1 MNKKFLDL
9 GFQPLANEYLSK
21 YRRNHKKYKLKIFFN
36 LKNKLVSISKR
47 IPSREM
53 FTNKYPY
60 RSSLSKTMQNSF
72 YKLSKEIS
80 KSFKPNMF
88 LEIGSN
94 DGALISHFKKHS
106 VIGVEPCSNLAKI
119 TKKKGFTT
127 YDNYWEFKLAKK
139 LKKKYK
145 KIDLIYSANTLT
157 HISDLQDVFK
167 SIDLLLSA
175 DGVLIIEDPSL
186 LECLKKNSYDQFYNE
201 HIYLFSALSVSNII
215 NDFDL
220 EIFNLK
226 NLDTHGGSLRYYI
239 KRKTNKKLKILPS
252 VQKQLRKE
260 LKFGLDK
267 YNTYLKF
274 SNKVK
279 KSKLNLIKLLT
290 DLKKRNMRI
299 AGYGATAKAVT
310 VLNYCNIDNTIID
323 FFTDTTPEKINKFMP
338 GKKINIV
345 KYKKNILNNVDY
357 AFLGA
362 WNFKKEIFKKEKKF
376 LRNGGK
382 FITHIPNPK
391 IIKL

>member
-9 GFQPLANEYLSK
+9 GYQPLANEYLSR
-21 YRRNHKKYKLKIFFN
+21 YISNHKKYKLKIFFN

-80 KSFKPNMF
+80 KSFKPNMV

-94 DGALISHFKKHS
+94 DGAFISHFKKQN

-127 YDNYWEFKLAKK
+127 YDNYWEFMLAKK

-157 HISDLQDVFK
+157 HISDLKDVFK
-167 SIDLLLSA
+167 SIDLLLSTN
-175 DGVLIIEDPSL
+175 GILIIEDPSL

-201 HIYLFSALSVSNII
+201 HIYLFSTLSVQNII
-215 NDFDL
+215 KNFNL
-220 EIFNLK
+220 EIFDLK
-226 NLDTHGGSLRYYI
+226 NLDTHGGSIRYYI
-239 KRKTNKKLKILPS
+239 KRKTNKKLKILPN
-252 VQKQLRKE
+252 VEKQLKKE
-260 LKFGLDK
+260 LRFGLDK
-267 YNTYLKF
+267 YNTYRKF
-274 SNKVK
+274 SNNVK
-279 KSKLNLIKLLT
+279 RSKLNLIKLLLN
-290 DLKKRNMRI
+290 LKKKNKKI
-299 AGYGATAKAVT
+299 IGYGATAKAVT

-323 FFTDTTPEKINKFMP
+323 FFTDTTPEKVNKFMP
-338 GKKINIV
+338 GKKINII
-345 KYKKNILNNVDY
+345 KYKKNILDKVDY

-362 WNFKKEIFKKEKKF
+362 WNFKKEILKKEKKF
-376 LRNGGK
+376 LNDGGK
-382 FITHIPNPK
+382 FITHIPFPK
-391 IIKL
+391 II

>member
-1 MNKKFLDL
+1 MNRKFLDL
-9 GFQPLANEYLSK
+9 GYQPLANEYLSNYK
-21 YRRNHKKYKLKIFFN
+21 SNYKKYKLKIFFN

-47 IPSREM
+47 IPSKKM

-72 YKLSKEIS
+72 HKLSKEIS
-80 KSFKPNMF
+80 KSFKPNMI

-94 DGALISHFKKHS
+94 DGALISHFKKQN

-127 YDNYWEFKLAKK
+127 YNDYWEFKLAKK

-157 HISDLQDVFK
+157 HISDLKDVFR
-167 SIDLLLSA
+167 SINLLLSNN
-175 DGVLIIEDPSL
+175 GILIIEDPSL

-201 HIYLFSALSVSNII
+201 HIYLFSTLSVQNII
-215 NDFDL
+215 KDFDL

-226 NLDTHGGSLRYYI
+226 NLDTHGGSIRYYI
-239 KRKTNKKLKILPS
+239 KRKTNENFKILPN
-252 VQKQLRKE
+252 VQKQLKKE

-267 YNTYLKF
+267 YNTYRKF
-274 SNKVK
+274 SSKVK
-279 KSKLNLIKLLT
+279 KSKISLIKLLLN
-290 DLKKRNMRI
+290 LKKKKKKI
-299 AGYGATAKAVT
+299 VGYGATAKAVT
-310 VLNYCNIDNTIID
+310 VINYCNIDNTIID
-323 FFTDTTPEKINKFMP
+323 FFTDITPEKINKFMP

-345 KYKKNILNNVDY
+345 KYNKNILDNIDY

-362 WNFKKEIFKKEKKF
+362 WNFKKEIFEKEKKF
-376 LRNGGK
+376 LSNGGK
-382 FITHIPNPK
+382 FITHVPTPK
-391 IIKL
+391 II